1 MNNTEVRQQINQ
13 YLDVL
18 SSERLE
24 LVADFLAYLADK
36 ESEDATQ
43 ELLDIPGFTESFE
56 EGKKDIAEDR
66 VKNWR
71 LIIRNTSATLST
83 SDAPASLTLR

>member
-1 MNNTEVRQQINQ
+1 MNHTTIRQQINQ
-13 YLDVL
+13 YLDGL

-24 LVADFLAYLADK
+24 LVADFLAYLAEK

-43 ELLDIPGFTESFE
+43 ELLDIPGFIESFE
-56 EGKKDIAEDR
+56 RGKKDIAESR

-71 LIIRNTSATLST
+71 TIR
-83 SDAPASLTLR
+83 SDV

>member
-18 SSERLE
+18 SSERLQ

-43 ELLDIPGFTESFE
+43 ELLDIPGFIESFE
-56 EGKKDIAEDR
+56 IGKKDIAEGR
-66 VKNWR
+66 VKSWR
-71 LIIRNTSATLST
+71 TIRNS
-83 SDAPASLTLR
+83 

>member
-18 SSERLE
+18 SSERLQ

-43 ELLDIPGFTESFE
+43 ELLDIPGFIESFE
-56 EGKKDIAEDR
+56 RDELNSRK
-66 VKNWR
+66 
-71 LIIRNTSATLST
+71 LC
-83 SDAPASLTLR
+83 

>member
-13 YLDVL
+13 YLDGL

-43 ELLDIPGFTESFE
+43 ELLNIPGFIESFE
-56 EGKKDIAEDR
+56 EGKKDIAEGR
-66 VKNWR
+66 VKSWR
-71 LIIRNTSATLST
+71 TIR
-83 SDAPASLTLR
+83 SDV

>member
-18 SSERLE
+18 SSERLQIF
-24 LVADFLAYLADK
+24 ADFLVYLADK

-43 ELLDIPGFTESFE
+43 DLLDIPGFIESFE
-56 EGKKDIAEDR
+56 RGKKDIAEGR

-71 LIIRNTSATLST
+71 MIQNVS
-83 SDAPASLTLR
+83 

>member
-13 YLDVL
+13 YLDGL

-43 ELLDIPGFTESFE
+43 ELVDIPGFIESFE
-56 EGKKDIAEDR
+56 RGKKDVVEGR
-66 VKNWR
+66 VKNWK
-71 LIIRNTSATLST
+71 LKIRNS
-83 SDAPASLTLR
+83 

>member
-13 YLDVL
+13 YLDGL
-18 SSERLE
+18 SSERLQ

-43 ELLDIPGFTESFE
+43 ELLDIPGFAESFE
-56 EGKKDIAEDR
+56 RGKKDIAEGR
-66 VKNWR
+66 VKSWR
-71 LIIRNTSATLST
+71 TIR
-83 SDAPASLTLR
+83 SDV

>member
-1 MNNTEVRQQINQ
+1 MNNIEVRQQINQ
-13 YLDVL
+13 YLDRL
-18 SSERLE
+18 SSERLQ

-43 ELLDIPGFTESFE
+43 ELLDIPGFIESFE
-56 EGKKDIAEDR
+56 RGKKDIAEGR

-71 LIIRNTSATLST
+71 TIR
-83 SDAPASLTLR
+83 SDV

>member
-13 YLDVL
+13 YLDGL

-36 ESEDATQ
+36 ESENATQ
-43 ELLDIPGFTESFE
+43 ELLDIPGFIESFE
-56 EGKKDIAEDR
+56 RGKKDIAEGR

-71 LIIRNTSATLST
+71 TIR
-83 SDAPASLTLR
+83 SDV